1 MKVKRFVQQP
11 DKVSGQRTGAEFR
24 RVQHSS
30 SELEGG
36 TQLGSG
42 GRGGCEGLEG
52 CWGVGLLATV
62 LSGTEWVLPLGAI
75 TGLCGHGCVVGAAIV
90 LKQQNKRT

>member
-1 MKVKRFVQQP
+1 MKVKRFVRQP
-11 DKVSGQRTGAEFR
+11 EKVRGQRTDAEFR

-52 CWGVGLLATV
+52 SWGVGVLATV
-62 LSGTEWVLPLGAI
+62 LSGAECVLPPGAS

-90 LKQQNKRT
+90 LK